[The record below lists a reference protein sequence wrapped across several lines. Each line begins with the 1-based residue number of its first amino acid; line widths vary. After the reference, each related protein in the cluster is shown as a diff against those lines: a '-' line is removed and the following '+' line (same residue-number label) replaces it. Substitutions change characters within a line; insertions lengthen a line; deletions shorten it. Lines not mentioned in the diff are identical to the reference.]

1 MKSFLV
7 VTALVF
13 GCLQLPAVPLRQHF
27 EKVVLVVFENTNY
40 QNAIKQPD
48 FANLQKLGATL
59 TNMRASTHPS
69 QGNYVAM
76 IAGSTLGIRDD
87 SPVNLSQNH
96 IGDLLESAALHWRV
110 YAEDY
115 PGNCFLDKTS
125 GLYVRK
131 HVPFL
136 SFSNVTRNPNRC
148 AMVQNQSNFEQD
160 IKSGNLPDFSM
171 YVPNMKNSGHDT
183 NVNYAGNWLR
193 NKFFV
198 ILTNPTLLSNTLFIF
213 TFDESGGSPVNQI
226 YTVLVGR
233 HVIPGSSNAQ
243 PMTHPALLKMIE
255 DEFALGTLGR
265 EDQAAPTLNGIW
277 N

>member
-1 MKSFLV
+1 MKLLISVF
-7 VTALVF
+7 AL
-13 GCLQLPAVPLRQHF
+13 CSLQVHATPLRQHF
-27 EKVVLVVFENTNY
+27 EKVVIVVFENTNY

-48 FANLQKLGATL
+48 FANLQQLGATL

-76 IAGSTLGIRDD
+76 IAGSTLGIRDN

-96 IGDLLESAALHWRV
+96 IGDLLEAAGLHWRV

-115 PGNCFLDKTS
+115 PGNCFLDKKV

-136 SFSNVTRNPNRC
+136 SFTNVTQNPSRC
-148 AMVQNQSNFEQD
+148 AMVQSHSSFEQD
-160 IKSGNLPDFSM
+160 VKSGNLPEFSM
-171 YVPNMKNSGHDT
+171 YIPNMKNSGHDT
-183 NVNYAGNWLR
+183 NVNYSGKWLTT
-193 NKFFV
+193 KFSS
-198 ILTNPTLLSNTLFIF
+198 ILTNPVLLSNTLFIF

-226 YTVLVGR
+226 YTVLVGK
-233 HVIPGSSNAQ
+233 HVIPGMINTQ
-243 PMTHPALLKMIE
+243 PMTHSALLKMIE
-255 DEFALGTLGR
+255 DEFGLGTLGR
-265 EDQAAPTLNGIW
+265 EDQSAPTLNGIW